1 MKKLTVLSLA
11 FALVAATGSA
21 FAQDNAPGDPGDR
34 AACAGRHGRHGH
46 RGERGEAGDRADRPA
61 PQAAQASGTIT
72 RFIEGRGG
80 RVRAFELSDGTVVR
94 AHGAAE
100 TLRVGQA
107 VSVSGFTRPDA
118 PNRRIMRATVRDASG
133 NVLLQPPTPAERAAR
148 REAWMNRRGAGRGPA
163 AAR

>member
-21 FAQDNAPGDPGDR
+21 FAQGDAPNNPGDR

-46 RGERGEAGDRADRPA
+46 RGEHGDRADRPA

-94 AHGAAE
+94 AWGAAE

-148 REAWMNRRGAGRGPA
+148 REAWMNRRAAGRGPN